1 MQLFLNSLSFHSC
14 LTKSHLLI
22 LIHIRSLIYMSS
34 SAAAEAIASFLLCPW
49 EAIRIRMVS
58 QPEMFKNLNAISGT
72 KMVYKQEGIA
82 G

>member
-1 MQLFLNSLSFHSC
+1 
-14 LTKSHLLI
+14 
-22 LIHIRSLIYMSS
+22 MSS
-34 SAAAEAIASFLLCPW
+34 SAAAEIIGSIALCPW

-72 KMVYKQEGIA
+72 KAVYKQEGIA